1 MASFE
6 AHRNLATA
14 LGEERA
20 EAVAGYVEES
30 TRERATRAD
39 LAELRADFAELRADF
54 AELRADFSESRGAMY
69 RALWIQGV
77 AIVMINSAVVG
88 SAAALASIFA

>member
-14 LGEERA
+14 LGDDGA

-30 TRERATRAD
+30 TRELATRAD
-39 LAELRADFAELRADF
+39 LAELRADFAELRAD
-54 AELRADFSESRGAMY
+54 LSEFRGDMY
-69 RALWIQGV
+69 RALWIHGG
-77 AIVMINSAVVG
+77 AIVMIMTAVVG
-88 SAAALASIFA
+88 AAVALASIFA

>member
-30 TRERATRAD
+30 TRELATRAD
-39 LAELRADFAELRADF
+39 LAELRADFAELRADC
-54 AELRADFSESRGAMY
+54 SESRGALY